1 MKNYLEDLAGKVVLV
16 TGSST
21 GIGAAVAKG
30 FADCG
35 SKVAVHCNASREAG
49 EEVVAD
55 IKKAGGEAI
64 LLQADVTKSAEAA
77 RIVEETVTAFGRIDI
92 LVNNAGGLVK
102 RTLVGDN
109 EDEIFDAIVD
119 LNLRSVIAAT
129 RAAIPHFRKQGSG
142 NIINTGSVAAR
153 HGGGPGTSIY
163 ASTKGFVHTITKS
176 FAKELVGDGV
186 RANTVSPGAI
196 WTPFH
201 RDTPAE
207 AAEQWKKMIPQGR
220 LGTSEDLVGAY
231 LFLASD
237 NMSAYVTGQTLDVNG
252 GMVMP

>member
-1 MKNYLEDLAGKVVLV
+1 MKNFLEDLSGKSVLV

-35 SKVAVHCNASREAG
+35 AKVAVHCNASREAAEG
-49 EEVVAD
+49 VVSE
-55 IKKAGGEAI
+55 IKASGGEAV

-77 RIVEETVTAFGRIDI
+77 RVVDETVAAFGNLDVLI
-92 LVNNAGGLVK
+92 NNAGGLVK
-102 RTLVGDN
+102 RTLAEDN
-109 EDEIFDAIVD
+109 EDEIVDAIID
-119 LNLRSVIAAT
+119 LNIRSVIAAT
-129 RAAIPHFRKQGSG
+129 RAAIPQFRKQQSG
-142 NIINTGSVAAR
+142 NVINTGSVAAR
-153 HGGGPGTSIY
+153 HGGGPGTSVY

-176 FAKELVGDGV
+176 FAKELVGDNV
-186 RANTVSPGAI
+186 RVNTVSPGAI

-201 RDTPAE
+201 KETPDSAV
-207 AAEQWKKMIPQGR
+207 EQWKKMIPQGR

-237 NMSAYVTGQTLDVNG
+237 NMSGYVTGQVIDVNG
-252 GMVMP
+252 GMIMP

>member
-49 EEVVAD
+49 EEVVAE

-77 RIVEETVTAFGRIDI
+77 RVVEETVAAFGRIDV
-92 LVNNAGGLVK
+92 LVNNAGGLVE
-102 RTLVGDN
+102 RSLIGDN
-109 EDEIFDAIVD
+109 DDEIFDAIVD

-129 RAAIPHFRKQGSG
+129 RAAVPHFRKQGYG

-153 HGGGPGTSIY
+153 HGGGPGASIY

-176 FAKELVGDGV
+176 FAKELVADGV

-201 RDTPAE
+201 KATPPE
-207 AAEQWKKMIPQGR
+207 AVEQWKKMIPQGR
-220 LGTSEDLVGAY
+220 LGTAEDLVGAY

-237 NMSAYVTGQTLDVNG
+237 NMSGYVTGQTLDVNG

>member
-1 MKNYLEDLAGKVVLV
+1 MKNYLEDLAGKTVLV

-30 FADCG
+30 FAGCG

-49 EEVVAD
+49 EQVVAE
-55 IKKAGGEAI
+55 IKNDGGEAI

-77 RIVEETVTAFGRIDI
+77 RLIAETVAAFGSLDVLI
-92 LVNNAGGLVK
+92 NNAGGLVK
-102 RTLVGDN
+102 RTLAEDN
-109 EDEIFDAIVD
+109 EDAVIDAIID
-119 LNLRSVIAAT
+119 LNIRSVVAAT
-129 RAAIPHFRKQGSG
+129 RAAIPQFRKQQSG

-176 FAKELVGDGV
+176 FAKELVGDNV
-186 RANTVSPGAI
+186 RVNTVSPGAI

-201 RDTPAE
+201 KETPESAVE
-207 AAEQWKKMIPQGR
+207 IWKKMIPQGR
-220 LGTSEDLVGAY
+220 LGTGEDLVGAY

-237 NMSAYVTGQTLDVNG
+237 NMSGYVTGQTIDVNG